1 LGFAVTTAN
10 TETAGR
16 EALTNSPKDAQP
28 FTVAI
33 LDEDCKNIAV
43 AEFAGHI
50 RQQTASA
57 GTRLI
62 MLAAREPSSGDEA
75 ADVADARLK
84 KPLRQSQLFAAIV
97 KRGNATMPPAEA
109 TKPATLPESP
119 RPARILVAED
129 NEINQ
134 IVTTQVLSKVGYKCD
149 LVANGKE
156 ALQALT
162 EKRYDLVLMDCQMP
176 EMDGF
181 EATRQYRTQESTRT
195 QTGTAPVPIIALTAN
210 AMSGDRERCLEAGMT
225 DYLTKPINPVK
236 LIDLVQQYLDEVM
249 AK

>member
-1 LGFAVTTAN
+1 V
-10 TETAGR
+10 
-16 EALTNSPKDAQP
+16 
-28 FTVAI
+28 VI

-43 AEFAGHI
+43 VDLAGDI
-50 RQQTASA
+50 RKQTAAA

-62 MLAAREPSSGDEA
+62 MLAAREQTTGEEA
-75 ADVADARLK
+75 PEVADARLK
-84 KPLRQSQLFAAIV
+84 KPLRQSQLFAAIL
-97 KRGNATMPPAEA
+97 KRGSATMPPAEPVKA
-109 TKPATLPESP
+109 ESLSESP
-119 RPARILVAED
+119 RSARILVAED

-162 EKRYDLVLMDCQMP
+162 EKDYDLVLMDCQMP

-181 EATRQYRTQESTRT
+181 EATRQYRTQESTKT
-195 QTGTAPVPIIALTAN
+195 QAGTAPVPIIALTAN

-249 AK
+249 SK